1 MNKPTPKIYRTT
13 NWSSYNSALINR
25 GNLSIWFDP
34 KTQWY
39 AQPKGKHGRNQT
51 YSDTAIQCCLMI
63 KSLFHLS
70 LRMVTGFVQSLIH
83 PYRLDWTAPDYSTI
97 CRRQKHIDIA
107 INYQKSSNGLQLL
120 VDSTGLKFLGEGE
133 WKRKKHQPEYR
144 RQWRKLHIGIDA
156 ETLQIRA
163 IQLTTNNVSDSQVL
177 GDLLDQIPQ
186 DEQIDSVYTDGA
198 YDTKQC
204 RQVIADRQAHAVI
217 PPRKNAKPWKD
228 TKTSSLERNELLRT
242 VKRLGRTIW
251 KNWSGYHRRSL
262 IETKMHCIK
271 LLGDKLR
278 ARNFQSQVNEIHAR
292 VAVLNKFTDLGRPH
306 TQVAT

>member
-1 MNKPTPKIYRTT
+1 
-13 NWSSYNSALINR
+13 
-25 GNLSIWFDP
+25 
-34 KTQWY
+34 
-39 AQPKGKHGRNQT
+39 
-51 YSDTAIQCCLMI
+51 MI
-63 KSLFHLS
+63 KSLFRLS
-70 LRMVTGFVQSLIH
+70 LRMVTGFVQSLIK
-83 PYRLDWTAPDYSTI
+83 LSGLNWTAPDYSTI

-107 INYQKSSNGLQLL
+107 ISYQKSCDGLYLL

-163 IQLTTNNVSDSQVL
+163 VQLTTNNVSDSQVL

-228 TKTSSLERNELLRT
+228 QKTGSLERNELLKT
-242 VKRLGRTIW
+242 VKRLGRAVW
-251 KNWSGYHRRSL
+251 KKWSGYHRRSL
-262 IETKMHCIK
+262 VETKMHCIK
-271 LLGDKLR
+271 LLGDKLSS
-278 ARNFQSQVNEIHAR
+278 RNFQSQVNEIHAR
-292 VAVLNKFTDLGRPH
+292 VAVLNRFTELGRPH
-306 TQVAT
+306 TQVMP

>member
-1 MNKPTPKIYRTT
+1 MKKPAPNIYRTI
-13 NWSSYNSALINR
+13 NWSKYNQALINR
-25 GNLSIWFDP
+25 GNISIWFDP

-83 PYRLDWTAPDYSTI
+83 LCRLDWTAPDYSTI

-262 IETKMHCIK
+262 VETKMHCIK

>member
-83 PYRLDWTAPDYSTI
+83 LCRLDWTAPDYSTI

-292 VAVLNKFTDLGRPH
+292 VAVLNKFTELGRPH

>member
-25 GNLSIWFDP
+25 GYLSIWFDP

-83 PYRLDWTAPDYSTI
+83 LCRLDWTAPDYSTI

-107 INYQKSSNGLQLL
+107 INYQKSSNGLQLI

-163 IQLTTNNVSDSQVL
+163 VQLTTNNVSDSQVL

-251 KNWSGYHRRSL
+251 KKWSGYHRRSL

>member
-83 PYRLDWTAPDYSTI
+83 LCRLDWTAPDYSTI

-107 INYQKSSNGLQLL
+107 INYHKSSNGLQLL